1 MNARIA
7 IAAVLGL
14 TALTGVAG
22 QLRAYPGG
30 TPRFTTNANTYC
42 AGCHSSVG
50 ADQLRD
56 QPADIASS
64 MTVENRH
71 YASIQ
76 GGQERYGKLSE
87 DDRKKLLDTV
97 KAMDANSKVEIA
109 ASATTVK
116 ALGTLTVTVT
126 THGGAGPV
134 VGVML
139 TDNDL
144 RFESSPVQTEG
155 FLITKAPDVTGPD
168 GKPQTAFL
176 DGRYKDLQKNINY
189 VNVQGVKSDPS
200 TNTYPTCK
208 VVYTLQ
214 APSKPG
220 TYTVTA
226 AFLYGTENASPIGRQ
241 ETPDGRVLPAGGG
254 GGASGRIQF
263 AKTLT
268 ITVS

>member
-1 MNARIA
+1 MNARV
-7 IAAVLGL
+7 AVGVALSL
-14 TALTGVAG
+14 TALVGAAG

-30 TPRFTTNANTYC
+30 TPRYTTNSGTFC

-56 QPADIASS
+56 QPADVAGS
-64 MTVENRH
+64 MTIEARH

-76 GGQERYGKLSE
+76 NGPNYQKLSA
-87 DDRKKLLDTV
+87 DDRAKLLETV
-97 KAMDANSKVEIA
+97 KAMDANCKVEIA
-109 ASATTVK
+109 ASATSVK
-116 ALGTLTVTVT
+116 ALGALTVTVT

-144 RFESSPVQTEG
+144 RFESSPIQTEG
-155 FLITKAPDVTGPD
+155 FMITKAPDVTGPD
-168 GKPQTAFL
+168 GKAQTAFL
-176 DGRYKDLQKNINY
+176 DGRYKDLTKNINY

-214 APSKPG
+214 APQKPG

-226 AFLYGTENASPIGRQ
+226 AFLYGTEKASPIGRV

-254 GGASGRIQF
+254 GANSGRIQF
-263 AKTLT
+263 AKTVT

>member
-1 MNARIA
+1 MNARK
-7 IAAVLGL
+7 AV
-14 TALTGVAG
+14 GVALSVIALAG
-22 QLRAYPGG
+22 ATTELRAYPGG
-30 TPRFTTNANTYC
+30 TPRFTTNANTFC

-56 QPADIASS
+56 QPADLASS
-64 MTVENRH
+64 MTIENRH

-76 GGQERYGKLSE
+76 GGSGAYGKLSE
-87 DDRKKLLDTV
+87 DDRKKLLETV
-97 KAMDANSKVEIA
+97 KAMDANCKVEIA

-116 ALGTLTVTVT
+116 ALGAVTVTVT

-155 FLITKAPDVTGPD
+155 FLISKAPDVTGPD

-176 DGRYKDLQKNINY
+176 DGRSKDLSKNINY

-200 TNTYPTCK
+200 ANSYPTCK

-226 AFLYGTENASPIGRQ
+226 AFLYGTEKASPIGRV
-241 ETPDGRVLPAGGG
+241 ETPDGRTLPAGGG
-254 GGASGRIQF
+254 GSNSGRIQF
-263 AKTLT
+263 AKTIT